1 MDVGSIIPVQV
12 ISVQA
17 VISKIELLERYES
30 TSMQSKGVFVTD
42 IYLLTKYSMKKQNQK
57 TDFQ

>member
-1 MDVGSIIPVQV
+1 MDVGSIIPVEV

-42 IYLLTKYSMKKQNQK
+42 IY
-57 TDFQ
+57 